1 MTKKNFPEPVFDNMI
16 ISEQDFLEVYAHSD
30 RYFKVKLEMANM
42 CSHFDSFRLFCM
54 FLNVKKESNEIA

>member
-1 MTKKNFPEPVFDNMI
+1 MI

-54 FLNVKKESNEIA
+54 FSNVKKKVMKLLNNLNKRLFFKE